1 MVKYFAYIIM
11 ATGAIIWLLF
21 IIQEFKEDKQG
32 TKYAFIAMIVIIL
45 IMITIVTVGNWLID
59 NHKEDILYTIIC
71 FLIFWI
77 IWLYSEKSSIK
88 KEYEQLKTF
97 SYFYIYKQKQKILSY
112 EDEDAFDYRYEEL
125 DEDIYIEYPESDYED
140 EFRKWKN
147 KFEDY
152 LEMKEN
158 QLGHKVN
165 KKYAFERWLEEEN

>member
-1 MVKYFAYIIM
+1 MELLIKYFAYIIM
-11 ATGAIIWLLF
+11 AAGFILWLLV
-21 IIQEFKEDKQG
+21 ISEEYREDKKG
-32 TKYAFIAMIVIIL
+32 TIYFFIAMTVIIL
-45 IMITIVTVGNWLID
+45 IMIIIVTVGNWLIK
-59 NHKEDILYTIIC
+59 NHRESDLFFITLILIIG
-71 FLIFWI
+71 I
-77 IWLYSEKSSIK
+77 IWLSFDKVYSK
-88 KEYEQLKTF
+88 KQYEQLKTF
-97 SYFYIYKQKQKILSY
+97 SCFYIYKQKQKILSY

-165 KKYAFERWLEEEN
+165 KNMLLKGG